1 MSEEAQGTE
10 VVAKAVA
17 AERLT
22 FFADAVIAIA
32 ITLLALELPV
42 PVGATNREL
51 LHSVGEHRHEYLAFL
66 ISFLVIGAHWTGHH
80 RVFRWVE
87 SLGGRLGLLS
97 LGWLFLLVITPYATR
112 VLNGDGAFEARFV
125 FYAAVQAATGGVFA
139 LMVHQIRKHR
149 LYREGTPE
157 TMFAH
162 ARAATLSLSAG
173 FLVSIPVAFVTH
185 WSYVCWMA
193 VPWLGNF
200 TSRLMNRRR
209 LRAAAVSP

>member
-1 MSEEAQGTE
+1 MCGTLFGMSEEAQGTE

-42 PVGATNREL
+42 PEGATNREL
-51 LHSVGEHRHEYLAFL
+51 LHSVGEHRNEYLAFL
-66 ISFLVIGAHWTGHH
+66 ISFIVIGAHWTGHH

-87 SLGGRLGLLS
+87 SLGGRLGLFS
-97 LGWLFLLVITPYATR
+97 MGWRFLLVITPYATR
-112 VLNGDGAFEARFV
+112 VLNGDG
-125 FYAAVQAATGGVFA
+125 VFA
-139 LMVHQIRKHR
+139 LMVHQIRRHR

-185 WSYVCWMA
+185 WSYACWLA
-193 VPWLGNF
+193 VPWLGSFSN
-200 TSRLMNRRR
+200 RLINRRR